1 MTVIRILLADD
12 HPVVRDGLRGMLAG
26 EADFE
31 VVGEAASGAE
41 AVLVTERQRP
51 DVVLM
56 DLQMPEMDGATAT
69 AEIATRF
76 PGTRVLVLTTYD
88 TDADILRAVEAGA
101 TGYLLKDTPRERLF
115 PAIRAAAR
123 GETVL
128 APTVATRLV
137 NRMRRPAEEALT
149 SREVEV
155 LELVARGSSNADI
168 AAALF
173 ISEATVKTHLLH
185 TFAKLGVDDRT
196 AAVVAALERGI
207 IALPPA
213 RPLASDLTSAAPLHQ
228 ALAVMLRRG
237 ERIRRD
243 PVRRQRVHRRLRD
256 GHHSPSPLP
265 LHPGRAE
272 RGRRRPGPV
281 EGQLR
286 GHPGRGRPAGRDR
299 GGRPGQ
305 RLPA

>member
-1 MTVIRILLADD
+1 MIRLLIADD

-31 VVGEAASGAE
+31 VVGEAASGTA
-41 AVLVTERQRP
+41 ALALCERERP

-69 AEIATRF
+69 AEIAARF

-101 TGYLLKDTPRERLF
+101 TGYLLKDAPKEQLF

-128 APTVATRLV
+128 APSVAARLV
-137 NRMRRPAEEALT
+137 NRLRVPAEEALT
-149 SREVEV
+149 GREVEV

-185 TFAKLGVDDRT
+185 VFAKLGVDDRT
-196 AAVVAALERGI
+196 AAVVAAMERGI
-207 IALPPA
+207 IALPRRA
-213 RPLASDLTSAAPLHQ
+213 R
-228 ALAVMLRRG
+228 
-237 ERIRRD
+237 
-243 PVRRQRVHRRLRD
+243 
-256 GHHSPSPLP
+256 
-265 LHPGRAE
+265 
-272 RGRRRPGPV
+272 
-281 EGQLR
+281 
-286 GHPGRGRPAGRDR
+286 
-299 GGRPGQ
+299 
-305 RLPA
+305 